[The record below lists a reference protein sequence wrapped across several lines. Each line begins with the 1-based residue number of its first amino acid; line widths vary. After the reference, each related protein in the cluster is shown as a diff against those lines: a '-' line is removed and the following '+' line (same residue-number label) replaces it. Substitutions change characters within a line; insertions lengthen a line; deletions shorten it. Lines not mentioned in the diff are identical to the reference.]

1 MELERDD
8 IQGLVV
14 SSYKH
19 LACAAYL
26 LLRVSDA
33 AAARTWLSQRLGEI
47 TTASG
52 KHPHLS
58 LNLAFTSSGLRTLG
72 LKPETLATFSFPF
85 QEGMATEHRSRI
97 LGDNNESAPSQWEWG
112 GSQNT
117 VDLLLL
123 LFATDEPTL
132 DAELKR
138 QQGFFPAGGLAL
150 TKVLHAGRQPD
161 SHEHFGFNDGIG
173 QPVMEG
179 TGNKQRQLDRTH
191 HATELPAG
199 EFLLSH
205 PNVYGVT
212 ADGPAVNAGDD
223 PRQLLPVVPPDS
235 TGLSSTAGMHDLG
248 CNGTYLV
255 FRQLAQHVAQFWNFL
270 DQATR
275 DPNGVSNPMARDLL
289 GAKFVGRWKSGAPL
303 VLSTDHDDPR
313 LANENNFSYENDTQ
327 GTACPFGAHI
337 RRSNPRDSLGS
348 DRRVALNSAN
358 RHRILRRGRS
368 YGPRLENPLVDDGVD
383 RGLHFICLNSDIER
397 QFEFVQQTWI
407 NNPVFSGL
415 YAEVDPL
422 VGNLAKGDAL
432 FTVPR
437 EPLRLRVHNLS
448 RFVVVKGGSYF
459 FLPGMRALNYL
470 ASL

>member
-1 MELERDD
+1 MELERND

-19 LACAAYL
+19 LTCAAYI
-26 LLRVSDA
+26 LLRISNA
-33 AAARTWLSQRLGEI
+33 ASARAWLAQRLGEI
-47 TTASG
+47 TTAMG
-52 KHPHLS
+52 KHPEVS
-58 LNLAFTSSGLRTLG
+58 LNVAFTSNGLKALG
-72 LKPETLATFSFPF
+72 LKPEALATFSFPF
-85 QEGMATEHRSRI
+85 QEGMATDHRSRI
-97 LGDNNESAPSQWEWG
+97 LGDNDESAPLQWEWG
-112 GSQNT
+112 GTKNA

-123 LFATDEPTL
+123 LFAKDESTL
-132 DAELKR
+132 AAELNR
-138 QQGFFPAGGLAL
+138 QQGFFLAGGLGVMKTL
-150 TKVLHAGRQPD
+150 SAGRQPD

-179 TGNKQRQLDRTH
+179 AGNKQRQLDRTH
-191 HATELPAG
+191 HATELPTG

-205 PNVYGVT
+205 PNVYQVT
-212 ADGPAVNAGDD
+212 ADGPAVSAADD
-223 PRQLLPVVPPDS
+223 PRHLLPVVPVDS

-248 CNGTYLV
+248 RNGTYLV
-255 FRQLAQHVAQFWNFL
+255 FRQLAQDVAQFWSFL

-275 DPNGVSNPMARDLL
+275 GPDGASNPEARVKL
-289 GAKFVGRWKSGAPL
+289 GAKFVGRWMSGAPL
-303 VLSTDHDDPR
+303 TLSPDHDDPR
-313 LANENNFSYENDTQ
+313 LANENNFNYANDPQ
-327 GTACPFGAHI
+327 GYACPFGAHV
-337 RRSNPRDSLGS
+337 RRSNPRDSLGP
-348 DRRVALNSAN
+348 DRQLALHSAN

-422 VGNLAKGDAL
+422 VGNLAKGDAI
-432 FTVPR
+432 FTVPG
-437 EPLRLRVHNLS
+437 EPLRSRVHNLS
-448 RFVVVKGGSYF
+448 RFVMVKGGSYF
-459 FLPGMRALNYL
+459 FLPGMRALSYL

>member
-1 MELERDD
+1 MELERND

-19 LACAAYL
+19 LTCAAYI
-26 LLRVSDA
+26 LLRISNA
-33 AAARTWLSQRLGEI
+33 GSTRTWLSQRLGEI
-47 TTASG
+47 TTATG
-52 KHPHLS
+52 KHPDVS
-58 LNLAFTSSGLRTLG
+58 LNVAFTSSGLKALG

-85 QEGMATEHRSRI
+85 QEGMAIDHRSRI
-97 LGDNNESAPSQWEWG
+97 LGDNNESAPSEWEWG
-112 GSQNT
+112 GT
-117 VDLLLL
+117 KHAVDLLLL
-123 LFATDEPTL
+123 LFAKDESTL
-132 DAELKR
+132 AAELKR
-138 QQGFFPAGGLAL
+138 QQGFFSAGGLAVIKTL
-150 TKVLHAGRQPD
+150 TAGRQPD

-199 EFLLSH
+199 EFLLSQ

-212 ADGPAVNAGDD
+212 ADGPAVSAGDD
-223 PRQLLPVVPPDS
+223 PRQLLPVVPADS
-235 TGLSSTAGMHDLG
+235 TGLRSIAGMHDLG
-248 CNGTYLV
+248 RNGTYLV

-270 DQATR
+270 DQSTR
-275 DPNGVSNPMARDLL
+275 GTDGASNPDARALL
-289 GAKFVGRWKSGAPL
+289 GAKFVGRHMSGAPL
-303 VLSTDHDDPR
+303 VLSPNHDDPR
-313 LANENNFSYENDTQ
+313 LANENNFSYANDAQ
-327 GTACPFGAHI
+327 GYACPFGAHI
-337 RRSNPRDSLGS
+337 RRSNPRDSLAT
-348 DRRVALNSAN
+348 DPQIALNSAN

-368 YGPRLENPLVDDGVD
+368 YGSRLENPLVDDGVD

-432 FTVPR
+432 FTVPGK
-437 EPLRLRVHNLS
+437 PLRSRVHNLS

-459 FLPGMRALNYL
+459 FLPGMRALSYL
-470 ASL
+470 VSL